1 MGDGEAGAEDESS
14 YGRLGIFM
22 AAVWAAGIEETRPVL
37 VLVLVA
43 WAGTEI
49 EASLGLV
56 ARVFSSSSEAPLKM
70 SSAGSFPAFPAG
82 RGVSFWGGFK
92 VGRYF
97 VLSAARFLLLL
108 LASDE
113 RMGGLAGEVIFRDK
127 V

>member
-22 AAVWAAGIEETRPVL
+22 AAVWVAGIEETRPVL

-43 WAGTEI
+43 WARTKI

-82 RGVSFWGGFK
+82 RGVSFFGGVQSGEVF
-92 VGRYF
+92 RTICRAF
-97 VLSAARFLLLL
+97 P
-108 LASDE
+108 LASPGVRRED
-113 RMGGLAGEVIFRDK
+113 GGVSRGGHLS
-127 V
+127 